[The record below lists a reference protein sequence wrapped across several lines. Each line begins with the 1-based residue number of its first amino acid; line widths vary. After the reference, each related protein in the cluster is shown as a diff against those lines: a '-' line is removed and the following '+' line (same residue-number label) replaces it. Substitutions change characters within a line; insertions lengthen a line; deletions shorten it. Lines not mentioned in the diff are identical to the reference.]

1 MFILDD
7 LLLAPLRGPVRGV
20 HFIASSIHDAV
31 KDEIESERQAL
42 RNELNDL
49 YMAVETGELSEEAFD
64 EREEEVLDRLD
75 ELDELQERMQ

>member
-1 MFILDD
+1 MFLIDD
-7 LLLAPLRGPVRGV
+7 ILLAPLRGV

-31 KDEIESERQAL
+31 REEIESERQAL

-49 YMAVETGELSEEAFD
+49 YMALETGDLSEEAFD

-75 ELDELQERMQ
+75 ELDALQERVQ

>member
-1 MFILDD
+1 MFLIDD
-7 LLLAPLRGPVRGV
+7 ILLAPLRGV

-31 KDEIESERQAL
+31 REEIENERQAL

-49 YMAVETGELSEEAFD
+49 YMALETGDLSEEAFD

-75 ELDELQERMQ
+75 ELDELQERVQ